1 MNVLNKLFRLRSK
14 VKEGKHKLKRIQ
26 KKLGYLRNDN
36 LALTQQYQRN
46 RDDLAEVDFKLSELQ
61 YIAVSHVSVPPTNS
75 DYIIEDLSDD
85 DDDDDVNNSS
95 HTISIQ
101 TEYNKR

>member
-1 MNVLNKLFRLRSK
+1 M
-14 VKEGKHKLKRIQ
+14 KRIQ

-61 YIAVSHVSVPPTNS
+61 CFAASHVSVPPTSS
-75 DYIIEDLSDD
+75 DYIVEDLS

-101 TEYNKR
+101 TEFNKR

>member
-1 MNVLNKLFRLRSK
+1 M
-14 VKEGKHKLKRIQ
+14 KRIQ

-36 LALTQQYQRN
+36 LALTKQYQRN

-61 YIAVSHVSVPPTNS
+61 CFAASHVSVPPTSS
-75 DYIIEDLSDD
+75 DYIVEDLS

-101 TEYNKR
+101 SEYNKR

>member
-1 MNVLNKLFRLRSK
+1 MFRLRSK

-46 RDDLAEVDFKLSELQ
+46 RDDLAELDFKLSELQ
-61 YIAVSHVSVPPTNS
+61 CFAASHVSVPPTSS
-75 DYIIEDLSDD
+75 DYIIKDLSDD
-85 DDDDDVNNSS
+85 VDDDDDVNNSS

-101 TEYNKR
+101 TEYNKM